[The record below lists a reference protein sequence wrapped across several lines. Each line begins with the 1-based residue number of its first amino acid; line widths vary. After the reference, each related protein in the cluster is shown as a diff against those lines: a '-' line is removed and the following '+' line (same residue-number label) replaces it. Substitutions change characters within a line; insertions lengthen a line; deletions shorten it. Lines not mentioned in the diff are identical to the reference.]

1 MGRTSRRFARC
12 GCKWTASL
20 LIVLFLAAVSES
32 PSVAA
37 DRTFVQALGG
47 RPISLDPAKS
57 NRIHDDQVM
66 WFIYDALLQYSP
78 DGKDLRPALAER
90 WEQSPDGLTT
100 TFVLRKDVR
109 FHDGTILDA
118 QAVKASYERQYLP
131 SAPFYTSTPPNAY
144 ERVLGGFVKEI
155 RALDSHTV
163 AITTHYARPHQF
175 AVSKIVSPKALSTH
189 KGDLSRAPSGT
200 GPFRLD
206 AWERNQ
212 ITLAAFPESWHGRP
226 KVAGVRTVV
235 IGSDIELM
243 ERLAAG
249 DFDLAINVT
258 PDRLEELA
266 ASPRVALVKFGGL
279 NTMMLG
285 MMMDRPLMRDRRVRE
300 AVVRAVDRERLAKM
314 LGRGMATAAMSVL
327 PPNCAGF
334 DSTVSQPAYDP
345 ERARALLKDVG
356 PTTAPALRLLYHS
369 PSELWEEIVRA
380 AESDLSRVGFDV
392 ALVKTA
398 TWADFHKERA
408 KGDHDLHL
416 RQWQV
421 SAPDPESFLA
431 PLFQS
436 KSNDNFGRFAS
447 PRVDEL
453 LTEARTPMDRTQRL
467 AAYGRVNKLIVDDNA
482 ALFLLHRIGIAGVN
496 KRVQGLHLNLYGLPQ
511 DKLVNVEVR

>member
-1 MGRTSRRFARC
+1 MVPKPRHFTFSVRRSIASFLICALSAILLATS
-12 GCKWTASL
+12 SL
-20 LIVLFLAAVSES
+20 
-32 PSVAA
+32 AA
-37 DRTFVQALGG
+37 DRTFIQALGG
-47 RPISLDPAKS
+47 KPTSLDPGKS

-66 WFIYDALLQYSP
+66 WFIYDALLQYSA
-78 DGKDLRPALAER
+78 DGKSLLPALAER
-90 WEQSPDGLTT
+90 WEQSPDGLAT
-100 TFVLRKDVR
+100 TFFLRRGVR
-109 FHDGTILDA
+109 FHDGSLLDA
-118 QAVKASYERQYLP
+118 HAVKASYERQYLASSP
-131 SAPFYTSTPPNAY
+131 LYTATPPNAY

-155 RALDSHTV
+155 RVLDTHTV
-163 AITTHYARPHQF
+163 AIATHYARPHQF
-175 AVSKIVSPKALSTH
+175 AVSKIVSPKALSTY
-189 KGDLSRAPSGT
+189 KGDLSRAPTGT

-206 AWERNQ
+206 AWESNQ
-212 ITLAAFPESWHGRP
+212 ITLAPFPDSWHGRP
-226 KVAGVRTVV
+226 KVAGVKTVV
-235 IGSDIELM
+235 IGTDIELM
-243 ERLAAG
+243 DRLAAG
-249 DFDLAINVT
+249 DFDLVVNVT

-266 ASPRVALVKFGGL
+266 ANPRLGLVRFGGL

-285 MMMDRPLMRDRRVRE
+285 MMMDRPLMQDRRVRE
-300 AVVRAVDRERLAKM
+300 AVVRAVDRERLARL

-356 PTTAPALRLLYHS
+356 ATTTPALRLLHHS

-380 AESDLSRVGFDV
+380 VESDLSKVGFDV
-392 ALVKTA
+392 ALAKTA

-416 RQWQV
+416 RQWQI

-436 KSNDNFGRFAS
+436 KSHDNFGRFAN

-453 LTEARTPMDRTQRL
+453 LAEARKPMDSAQRL
-467 AAYGRVNKLIVDDNA
+467 AVYGQANKLITDDHA

>member
-1 MGRTSRRFARC
+1 
-12 GCKWTASL
+12 
-20 LIVLFLAAVSES
+20 VLLAAISES
-32 PSVAA
+32 PSAAA

-47 RPISLDPAKS
+47 QPISLDPAKS

-66 WFIYDALLQYSP
+66 WFLYDALLQYSA
-78 DGKDLRPALAER
+78 DGKNLLPALAER
-90 WEQSPDGLTT
+90 WAQSADGLTT

-109 FHDGTILDA
+109 FHDGSILDA

-131 SAPFYTSTPPNAY
+131 SSPFYTSTPANAY
-144 ERVLGGFVKEI
+144 ERVLGGFVKEV
-155 RALDSHTV
+155 RVLDSHSV

-175 AVSKIVSPKALSTH
+175 AISKIVSPKALSTH

-206 AWERNQ
+206 AWDRNQ
-212 ITLAAFPESWHGRP
+212 IALAAFPDSWHGRP
-226 KVAGVRTVV
+226 KVAGIRTLV

-243 ERLAAG
+243 DRLAAG
-249 DFDLAINVT
+249 DFDLVINVT

-266 ASPRVALVKFGGL
+266 ASPRVALVRFGGL

-285 MMMDRPLMRDRRVRE
+285 MMMDRPLIQDRRVRE
-300 AVVRAVDRERLAKM
+300 AVVRAVDRERLARF
-314 LGRGMATAAMSVL
+314 LGRGMATTAMSVL

-356 PTTAPALRLLYHS
+356 ATTKPTLRLLHHS

-380 AESDLSRVGFDV
+380 VESDLSKVGFDV
-392 ALVKTA
+392 ALAKTA

-416 RQWQV
+416 RQWQI

-436 KSNDNFGRFAS
+436 KSNDNFGRFAN

-453 LTEARTPMDRTQRL
+453 LAEARKPMDSAQRL
-467 AAYGRVNKLIVDDNA
+467 AVYGQVNKLITDDNA
-482 ALFLLHRIGIAGVN
+482 ALFLLHRIGIAGAN
-496 KRVQGLHLNLYGLPQ
+496 KRVQGLTLNLYGLPQ
-511 DKLVNVEVR
+511 DKLVNVEIR